1 MSDTSRTY
9 GSRGK
14 AHYAIVDFYCQSR
27 KRRVNENTLNLQKV
41 RINTILADW
50 EENYNVII
58 QENQIIG
65 LNGIIVQRWCNAW
78 SEKKTP
84 STMNNYISFL
94 NGFLYWA
101 FQIGFVQED
110 YSKILKSQKPIDP
123 ETLPEEE
130 RPVEKIYTHEEVE
143 SLLKE
148 IEKMQDRNWLRDRAI
163 VSLFLYSGLRREE
176 VSKLTIKQVMKYGK
190 GNIYCQRKGG
200 AWKMANVSEEWYQY
214 LAPYLATREST
225 QDDDPLFTVKDNKPI
240 SKMAIYEIVR
250 KYQDKLGLIR
260 GSHVLRHVFISEVE
274 KTGGIAVARDCANH
288 KHVRVTDRYD
298 HTTADERKVA
308 VNSINYFKK

>member
-1 MSDTSRTY
+1 MSDTSRTF

-27 KRRVNENTLNLQKV
+27 KRNITENTLNLQRV

-50 EENYNVII
+50 EENYNVIV

-65 LNGIIVQRWCNAW
+65 LNGITVQRWSNKW
-78 SEKKTP
+78 SETKSP

-94 NGFLYWA
+94 NGFLAW
-101 FQIGFVQED
+101 GFHVGLIQED
-110 YSKILKSQKPIDP
+110 YSRILRSQKLVDP
-123 ETLPEEE
+123 DTLPEEE

-143 SLLKE
+143 ALLKV
-148 IEKMQDRNWLRDRAI
+148 IEKRQDRNWLRDRAI

-214 LAPYLATREST
+214 LAPYLESRENT
-225 QDDDPLFTVKDNKPI
+225 DDDDPLFTVRGDKPI
-240 SKMAIYEIVR
+240 SKMGLYEIVR
-250 KYQDKLGLIR
+250 KYQDDLGLIR

-288 KHVRVTDRYD
+288 KHVRITDRYD
-298 HTTADERKVA
+298 HTTADERKIA
-308 VNSINYFKK
+308 VNSIDYFSK